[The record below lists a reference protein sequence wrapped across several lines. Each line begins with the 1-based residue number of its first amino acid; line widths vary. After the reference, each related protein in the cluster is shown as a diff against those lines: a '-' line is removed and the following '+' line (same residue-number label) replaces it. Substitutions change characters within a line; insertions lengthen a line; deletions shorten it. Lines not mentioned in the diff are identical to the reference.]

1 MVPIGY
7 NVRSL
12 FIRKTTTVATAL
24 GIALVVFVLAA
35 SLMLAAGV
43 RKTLGSSGSRDN
55 AIVIRKGSDT
65 EMASSIEGP
74 TIGLIEATPGVAR
87 DEAGQP
93 LAVDEVV
100 MVILLDKVG
109 TDGGVSNI
117 QVRGVPANALAF
129 RPQVRIV
136 AGRPAQPGTDE
147 VIVGQRISGRFR
159 GLELDGRFDLKK
171 NRPVHVVGVFS
182 AGGSSFESEV
192 WADVETVRS
201 SFGRGSYASSV
212 TVRLEAPSKLDA
224 FAAQV
229 EHDKRLGLDAMRED
243 KYYEKQSEDTARF
256 VTATGWIIAVLFSL
270 GAMIGAMITMYAAVA
285 QRKREIGTLRA
296 LGFSRLSILFSF
308 LLEALFL
315 AAVGGA
321 LGCAAA
327 LAMGLVELSMINF
340 ATFSEIVF
348 RFEPEPGI
356 LIRALIF
363 GSVMGVLGGLF
374 PAIRAARIS
383 PIAAMRD

>member
-12 FIRKTTTVATAL
+12 FIRKTTTIATAL

-43 RKTLGSSGSRDN
+43 RKTLGSSGSPKN

-74 TIGLIEATPGVAR
+74 TIGLIKAAPGVAK
-87 DEAGQP
+87 DPSGQP
-93 LAVDEVV
+93 IAVDEVV
-100 MVILLDKVG
+100 VVITLDKKG
-109 TDGGVSNI
+109 TDGQVSNVQI
-117 QVRGVPANALAF
+117 RGVPANALAF
-129 RPQVRIV
+129 RPQVHLV

-147 VIVGQRISGRFR
+147 VIVGKRIRGRFE
-159 GLELDGRFDLKK
+159 GLSLGSRFDLKK
-171 NRPVHVVGVFS
+171 NRPVQVVGIFE
-182 AGGSSFESEV
+182 AEGSSFESEV
-192 WADVETVRS
+192 WADVDTVRS

-212 TVRLEAPSKLDA
+212 TVRLEAPSKFDA

-229 EHDKRLGLDAMRED
+229 EHDKRLGLDAMREN
-243 KYYEKQSEDTARF
+243 KYYEKQSENTSLF
-256 VTATGWIIAVLFSL
+256 VSAMGWTIAFLFSL

-285 QRKREIGTLRA
+285 QRRREIGTLRA
-296 LGFSRLSILFSF
+296 LGFSRFSILISF
-308 LLEALFL
+308 LLEAFLL
-315 AAVGGA
+315 AAIGGVI
-321 LGCAAA
+321 GCIGA
-327 LAMGLVELSMINF
+327 LAMGMVEISMMNWQS
-340 ATFSEIVF
+340 FSEIVF
-348 RFEPEPGI
+348 SFDPAPGI
-356 LIRALIF
+356 LLWAFVF
-363 GSVMGVLGGLF
+363 GSLMGVLGGLF